1 MSHVETELEIMDIA
15 HRNNDLCP
23 DSALKYISHAD
34 GVVIVFDIS
43 ADGLKLG
50 LK

>member
-34 GVVIVFDIS
+34 GVVIVFDVS